1 MTEETLLDGNTEPKS
16 YKELLVGEGKK
27 FKDEESLAK
36 GKYESDAYVKVLEK
50 RIDDLRDDYLKMR
63 DESQARAKLEDL
75 IDQLES
81 KSTTEPT
88 QQTSV
93 QREQPTKQPIDIDA
107 LVDRKIT
114 EKEQARQSQ
123 ANLNVV
129 KGKIKERFG
138 DNADAV
144 HERIEASGLSET
156 ELLDIA
162 RRSPKA
168 ALNMLG
174 LDETNQNNSFQAP
187 PQSSRTFKPVTDKKR
202 TWAYYQEMKKSNP
215 KLYLDPK
222 IATEMHDSAL
232 ALGNS
237 FYDGDFGEYT
247 PVS

>member
-1 MTEETLLDGNTEPKS
+1 MTEETLLDSNTEPKS

-27 FKDEESLAK
+27 FKDDEQLAK

-88 QQTSV
+88 QQPAA
-93 QREQPTKQPIDIDA
+93 QRETKPIEKPIDLDA
-107 LVDRKIT
+107 LVERKLS

-123 ANLNVV
+123 ANLEIVRAKV
-129 KGKIKERFG
+129 KERFG
-138 DNADAV
+138 ENTEAF
-144 HERIEASGLSET
+144 EQRIQTSGLTDKDLIDLS
-156 ELLDIA
+156 
-162 RRSPKA
+162 RRSPNA
-168 ALNMLG
+168 ALSVLG
-174 LDETNQNNSFQAP
+174 LNETSRESFQAP
-187 PQSSRTFKPVTDKKR
+187 PPNSRTFKPVTDKKR
-202 TWAYYQEMKKSNP
+202 TWSYYQEMKKSNP

-222 IATEMHDSAL
+222 IATEMHDNAL

-237 FYDGDFGEYT
+237 FYDGDFGEFT